1 MKMILFNQNPMIT
14 KLLESVSKKLE
25 LSIENFNHYQE
36 LSVRLKEDPEWLL
49 IADDE
54 CLEKLDQV
62 DWLELKEIISQNKN
76 SVCMYKKGNEA
87 QPFLEGFEMKIK
99 KPFLPTEML
108 KVLQKKLG
116 SDMSEL
122 EPSQNLDPTQEVLET
137 NWDELENLGDLEA
150 LAKEEPNNEEQLL
163 PTLDAQEEK
172 EEVKETPQ
180 KEEKPKDDETQEG
193 DETPKDE
200 EVSKELET
208 QEKLEIPKEE
218 TQEEQVKEQE
228 PIKEETQEIKEEKQE
243 ETQDSPSA
251 QELEAMQELV
261 KEIQEN
267 SNENKE
273 ETQESAEIPQ
283 DKEIQEVVTEK
294 TQVQELEVPK
304 EKTQESAEALQET
317 QAHEL
322 EKQEIAETP
331 QEKEKQEIAE
341 TPQEKEKQEIAET
354 PQEKEKQEIAE
365 TPQEKEKQE
374 IAETPQELE
383 IPQAQEKETPQEE
396 TQEKE
401 TPQEETQEKE
411 TPQEETQEKETPQEE
426 TQETETQNQETPPK
440 VQEET
445 KEKTQEDN
453 YESIED
459 IPEPVMAKAMGEELP
474 FLNEAVAKTP
484 NNENDTETPKE
495 SDIKT
500 SQEKEESD
508 KTSSPLELRLN
519 LQDLL
524 KSLNQESLKSLLENK
539 TLSIKITLEDKK
551 PDA

>member
-1 MKMILFNQNPMIT
+1 MKMILFNQNPMIA

-36 LSVRLKEDPEWLL
+36 LSAHLKKDPEWLL

-116 SDMSEL
+116 SNISEL

-172 EEVKETPQ
+172 EEVKKEEKEEVKETPQ
-180 KEEKPKDDETQEG
+180 KEEKPKDDETQES
-193 DETPKDE
+193 ETPKDE

-218 TQEEQVKEQE
+218 TQEEV
-228 PIKEETQEIKEEKQE
+228 KEETQEIKEEKQE
-243 ETQDSPSA
+243 ETQDSPSV

-267 SNENKE
+267 SNEDKK
-273 ETQESAEIPQ
+273 ETQESTEIPQ

-294 TQVQELEVPK
+294 TQVQELEIPK

-331 QEKEKQEIAE
+331 QDV
-341 TPQEKEKQEIAET
+341 
-354 PQEKEKQEIAE
+354 
-365 TPQEKEKQE
+365 
-374 IAETPQELE
+374 E
-383 IPQAQEKETPQEE
+383 IPQSQEKETQE
-396 TQEKE
+396 TQE
-401 TPQEETQEKE
+401 
-411 TPQEETQEKETPQEE
+411 
-426 TQETETQNQETPPK
+426 
-440 VQEET
+440 
-445 KEKTQEDN
+445 DH

-495 SDIKT
+495 SVIKT
-500 SQEKEESD
+500 PQEKEESD

>member
-25 LSIENFNHYQE
+25 LLMENFNHYQE
-36 LSVRLKEDPEWLL
+36 LSVRLKKDPEWIL

-99 KPFLPTEML
+99 KPFLPTEVL
-108 KVLQKKLG
+108 KILQKKLG
-116 SDMSEL
+116 SNASDL

-163 PTLDAQEEK
+163 PTLNDQEEK
-172 EEVKETPQ
+172 EEVKEEKEEIKEEEKEEIKEEEKEEIKETPQ
-180 KEEKPKDDETQEG
+180 EEEKPKDDEIQEG
-193 DETPKDE
+193 ETLKNE
-200 EVSKELET
+200 EVSKKLEMQEELET
-208 QEKLEIPKEE
+208 PQTQEVAETPQEQEQVREEMQEVQEEKQEQVKEE
-218 TQEEQVKEQE
+218 TQEE
-228 PIKEETQEIKEEKQE
+228 PIKEETQEITETPQETQEK
-243 ETQDSPSA
+243 TQDSPSA

-267 SNENKE
+267 SNGQENKKETQESTETPQAQDKETQELEIPKE
-273 ETQESAEIPQ
+273 ETQESTETPQAQ
-283 DKEIQEVVTEK
+283 DKE
-294 TQVQELEVPK
+294 
-304 EKTQESAEALQET
+304 
-317 QAHEL
+317 
-322 EKQEIAETP
+322 
-331 QEKEKQEIAE
+331 
-341 TPQEKEKQEIAET
+341 
-354 PQEKEKQEIAE
+354 
-365 TPQEKEKQE
+365 
-374 IAETPQELE
+374 
-383 IPQAQEKETPQEE
+383 
-396 TQEKE
+396 
-401 TPQEETQEKE
+401 
-411 TPQEETQEKETPQEE
+411 
-426 TQETETQNQETPPK
+426 
-440 VQEET
+440 
-445 KEKTQEDN
+445 TQEDH

-474 FLNEAVAKTP
+474 FLNEAVAKIP

-500 SQEKEESD
+500 PQEKEESD
-508 KTSSPLELRLN
+508 KISSPLELRLN

-551 PDA
+551 PNA

>member
-25 LSIENFNHYQE
+25 LSMEYFNRYQE
-36 LSVRLKEDPEWLL
+36 LSTRLKEDLEWIL

-54 CLEKLDQV
+54 CLEKLGQV
-62 DWLELKEIISQNKN
+62 DWLELKETISQNKN

-99 KPFLPTEML
+99 KPFLPTEVL
-108 KVLQKKLG
+108 KILQKKLG
-116 SDMSEL
+116 SNMSDL

-150 LAKEEPNNEEQLL
+150 LVQEEPNNEEQLL
-163 PTLDAQEEK
+163 PTLNAQEEKEEVKEEEKEEVKEEEKEEVKEEEK

-180 KEEKPKDDETQEG
+180 EEEKPKDDETQES
-193 DETPKDE
+193 ETLKDK

-208 QEKLEIPKEE
+208 QEELEIPKEE
-218 TQEEQVKEQE
+218 TQEQVKEQE
-228 PIKEETQEIKEEKQE
+228 PIKEETQENKEEKQE
-243 ETQDSPSA
+243 KTQDSPST

-267 SNENKE
+267 SNGQEDKE
-273 ETQESAEIPQ
+273 ETQENTEAPQEETQENAETPQ
-283 DKEIQEVVTEK
+283 DKE
-294 TQVQELEVPK
+294 
-304 EKTQESAEALQET
+304 TQENTETPQDKET
-317 QAHEL
+317 QENTETPQEL
-322 EKQEIAETP
+322 EKQELETPQEKEIQESAETP
-331 QEKEKQEIAE
+331 QEKETQENAETPQDKETQENTETPQELEKQELETPQEKETQESAE
-341 TPQEKEKQEIAET
+341 TPQEKTQK
-354 PQEKEKQEIAE
+354 
-365 TPQEKEKQE
+365 
-374 IAETPQELE
+374 L
-383 IPQAQEKETPQEE
+383 E
-396 TQEKE
+396 TQE
-401 TPQEETQEKE
+401 
-411 TPQEETQEKETPQEE
+411 
-426 TQETETQNQETPPK
+426 
-440 VQEET
+440 
-445 KEKTQEDN
+445 DH

-474 FLNEAVAKTP
+474 FLNEVVAKTS

-495 SDIKT
+495 STIKT
-500 SQEKEESD
+500 PQEKEESD

-539 TLSIKITLEDKK
+539 TLSIKITLENKK

>member
-25 LSIENFNHYQE
+25 LPMENFNHYQE
-36 LSVRLKEDPEWLL
+36 LSTRLKEDPEWIL

-76 SVCMYKKGNEA
+76 SVCMYKKGHEA

-99 KPFLPTEML
+99 KPFLPTEVL
-108 KVLQKKLG
+108 KILQKKLG
-116 SDMSEL
+116 SNANEL

-163 PTLDAQEEK
+163 PTLDVQEEK
-172 EEVKETPQ
+172 QEVKETPQ
-180 KEEKPKDDETQEG
+180 EEKPKDDETQEG
-193 DETPKDE
+193 ETLKDK

-218 TQEEQVKEQE
+218 TQEEVKEEMKEETQE
-228 PIKEETQEIKEEKQE
+228 QVKEETQEIKEEKQE

-267 SNENKE
+267 SNENKK

-294 TQVQELEVPK
+294 TQVQEK
-304 EKTQESAEALQET
+304 EMQESTEALQET
-317 QAHEL
+317 QEVVA
-322 EKQEIAETP
+322 EKT
-331 QEKEKQEIAE
+331 
-341 TPQEKEKQEIAET
+341 
-354 PQEKEKQEIAE
+354 
-365 TPQEKEKQE
+365 
-374 IAETPQELE
+374 
-383 IPQAQEKETPQEE
+383 QAQEKETP
-396 TQEKE
+396 
-401 TPQEETQEKE
+401 
-411 TPQEETQEKETPQEE
+411 
-426 TQETETQNQETPPK
+426 
-440 VQEET
+440 
-445 KEKTQEDN
+445 KTQEDH
-453 YESIED
+453 YETIED

-484 NNENDTETPKE
+484 NNENDTETLKE

-500 SQEKEESD
+500 PQEKEQSD

>member
-1 MKMILFNQNPMIT
+1 MKMILFNQNPMIA

-36 LSVRLKEDPEWLL
+36 LSAHLKKDPEWLL

-116 SDMSEL
+116 SNASEL

-172 EEVKETPQ
+172 EEIKETTQ
-180 KEEKPKDDETQEG
+180 EEKPKDDETQES

-218 TQEEQVKEQE
+218 VQEEVKEE
-228 PIKEETQEIKEEKQE
+228 IKEETQEIKEEKQE
-243 ETQDSPSA
+243 KTQDSPSA

-267 SNENKE
+267 SNGQENKE
-273 ETQESAEIPQ
+273 KTQESAEIPQ

-294 TQVQELEVPK
+294 TQAQELEIPK
-304 EKTQESAEALQET
+304 EKMQESAEALQET

-331 QEKEKQEIAE
+331 QEKEKQENTE
-341 TPQEKEKQEIAET
+341 TPQEKEKQEST
-354 PQEKEKQEIAE
+354 
-365 TPQEKEKQE
+365 
-374 IAETPQELE
+374 
-383 IPQAQEKETPQEE
+383 ETPQEE

-401 TPQEETQEKE
+401 TPQTQDEK
-411 TPQEETQEKETPQEE
+411 PQE
-426 TQETETQNQETPPK
+426 
-440 VQEET
+440 
-445 KEKTQEDN
+445 DH

-495 SDIKT
+495 SVTET
-500 SQEKEESD
+500 SKNENATETPQEKEESD

-551 PDA
+551 PNA

>member
-1 MKMILFNQNPMIT
+1 MKMILFNQNPMIA

-36 LSVRLKEDPEWLL
+36 LSAHLKKDPEWLL

-62 DWLELKEIISQNKN
+62 DWLELKETISQNKN

-87 QPFLEGFEMKIK
+87 QPFLEGFEVKIK

-163 PTLDAQEEK
+163 PTLDVQEEK
-172 EEVKETPQ
+172 EEIKEEEKQEVKETPQ
-180 KEEKPKDDETQEG
+180 EEKPKDDETQEG
-193 DETPKDE
+193 ETLKDK

-208 QEKLEIPKEE
+208 QEEVKEE

-228 PIKEETQEIKEEKQE
+228 PIKEETQEQVKEETREIKEEKQE
-243 ETQDSPSA
+243 ETQDSPST

-267 SNENKE
+267 SNDQENKK
-273 ETQESAEIPQ
+273 ETQEST
-283 DKEIQEVVTEK
+283 KSFQE
-294 TQVQELEVPK
+294 TQVQELE
-304 EKTQESAEALQET
+304 
-317 QAHEL
+317 
-322 EKQEIAETP
+322 KQENT
-331 QEKEKQEIAE
+331 
-341 TPQEKEKQEIAET
+341 
-354 PQEKEKQEIAE
+354 
-365 TPQEKEKQE
+365 
-374 IAETPQELE
+374 ETPQELE
-383 IPQAQEKETPQEE
+383 IQEETQEKETPKDESMQESAQNLQDKETPQEE

-401 TPQEETQEKE
+401 TPKDESMQESAQNLQDKE
-411 TPQEETQEKETPQEE
+411 TPQEETQE
-426 TQETETQNQETPPK
+426 
-440 VQEET
+440 
-445 KEKTQEDN
+445 DH

-484 NNENDTETPKE
+484 NNENATETP
-495 SDIKT
+495 
-500 SQEKEESD
+500 QEKEEID
-508 KTSSPLELRLN
+508 KTSSPLELHLN

-551 PDA
+551 PNA

>member
-14 KLLESVSKKLE
+14 RLLESVSKKLE
-25 LSIENFNHYQE
+25 LPMENFNHYQE
-36 LSVRLKEDPEWLL
+36 LSTRLKEEPEWIL

-163 PTLDAQEEK
+163 PTLNDQKEKEEVKEEEK

-180 KEEKPKDDETQEG
+180 EEKPKDDETQEG
-193 DETPKDE
+193 ETLKDE

-208 QEKLEIPKEE
+208 QEELEIPKEE
-218 TQEEQVKEQE
+218 TQEQAKEQE
-228 PIKEETQEIKEEKQE
+228 PIKEETQENKEEKQE
-243 ETQDSPSA
+243 KTQDSPSV

-267 SNENKE
+267 SNGQEDKK
-273 ETQESAEIPQ
+273 ETQENTETPQ
-283 DKEIQEVVTEK
+283 EKETQKLETPQEEIQENT
-294 TQVQELEVPK
+294 
-304 EKTQESAEALQET
+304 
-317 QAHEL
+317 
-322 EKQEIAETP
+322 ETP
-331 QEKEKQEIAE
+331 QEKEKQELEKQEKTQESAETPQDVE
-341 TPQEKEKQEIAET
+341 TPQEKETQK
-354 PQEKEKQEIAE
+354 
-365 TPQEKEKQE
+365 
-374 IAETPQELE
+374 L
-383 IPQAQEKETPQEE
+383 ETPQEE
-396 TQEKE
+396 IQENTE
-401 TPQEETQEKE
+401 TPQKLEAQK
-411 TPQEETQEKETPQEE
+411 
-426 TQETETQNQETPPK
+426 
-440 VQEET
+440 
-445 KEKTQEDN
+445 DH

-459 IPEPVMAKAMGEELP
+459 IPEPVMAQAMGEELP
-474 FLNEAVAKTP
+474 FLNESVAKTP

-495 SDIKT
+495 STIKT
-500 SQEKEESD
+500 PQEKEESN

-539 TLSIKITLEDKK
+539 TLNIKITLEDKK

>member
-25 LSIENFNHYQE
+25 LPMENFNHYQE
-36 LSVRLKEDPEWLL
+36 LSACLKEEPEWVL

-99 KPFLPTEML
+99 KPFLPTEVL
-108 KVLQKKLG
+108 KILQKKLG
-116 SDMSEL
+116 SNISEL

-163 PTLDAQEEK
+163 PTLNDQEEK
-172 EEVKETPQ
+172 EEIKETPQ

-193 DETPKDE
+193 ETPKDE

-228 PIKEETQEIKEEKQE
+228 PIKKETQEIKEEKQE
-243 ETQDSPSA
+243 KTQDSPSA

-267 SNENKE
+267 SNGQENKE

-294 TQVQELEVPK
+294 TQVQELEIPK

-331 QEKEKQEIAE
+331 QE
-341 TPQEKEKQEIAET
+341 TPQEKE
-354 PQEKEKQEIAE
+354 
-365 TPQEKEKQE
+365 
-374 IAETPQELE
+374 
-383 IPQAQEKETPQEE
+383 
-396 TQEKE
+396 
-401 TPQEETQEKE
+401 
-411 TPQEETQEKETPQEE
+411 
-426 TQETETQNQETPPK
+426 
-440 VQEET
+440 
-445 KEKTQEDN
+445 TQEDH

-474 FLNEAVAKTP
+474 FLNEAVAKIP

-500 SQEKEESD
+500 PQETPQESVETPKESD

-551 PDA
+551 PNA

>member
-25 LSIENFNHYQE
+25 LPMENFNHYQE
-36 LSVRLKEDPEWLL
+36 LSACLKEDPEWLL

-76 SVCMYKKGNEA
+76 SVCMYKKGNEV
-87 QPFLEGFEMKIK
+87 QPFLEGFEMKMK
-99 KPFLPTEML
+99 KPFLPTEVL
-108 KVLQKKLG
+108 KILQKKLG
-116 SDMSEL
+116 SNINEL

-150 LAKEEPNNEEQLL
+150 LVQEEPNNEEQLL
-163 PTLDAQEEK
+163 PTLNAQEIETPKEETQEEVKK
-172 EEVKETPQ
+172 EEVKEMQEEIKEKEKQEVAENPQ
-180 KEEKPKDDETQEG
+180 DEEKPKDDETQEG

-218 TQEEQVKEQE
+218 TQKEVKEEIKEETQEQE

-267 SNENKE
+267 SNDQENKK
-273 ETQESAEIPQ
+273 ETQE
-283 DKEIQEVVTEK
+283 
-294 TQVQELEVPK
+294 TQ
-304 EKTQESAEALQET
+304 
-317 QAHEL
+317 
-322 EKQEIAETP
+322 ETP
-331 QEKEKQEIAE
+331 QEKE
-341 TPQEKEKQEIAET
+341 T
-354 PQEKEKQEIAE
+354 
-365 TPQEKEKQE
+365 
-374 IAETPQELE
+374 QELE
-383 IPQAQEKETPQEE
+383 IPKEE
-396 TQEKE
+396 TQENTE
-401 TPQEETQEKE
+401 TPQDVEIPKEETQENTE
-411 TPQEETQEKETPQEE
+411 TPQDVEIPKEETQENTETPQDVEIPKEE
-426 TQETETQNQETPPK
+426 TQE
-440 VQEET
+440 
-445 KEKTQEDN
+445 DH

-495 SDIKT
+495 SVTET
-500 SQEKEESD
+500 SKNENATETPQEEESD
-508 KTSSPLELRLN
+508 KTSSPLELCLN

-551 PDA
+551 PNA

>member
-25 LSIENFNHYQE
+25 LPMENFNHYQE
-36 LSVRLKEDPEWLL
+36 LSAHLKEDPEWIL

-54 CLEKLDQV
+54 CLEKLDQA

-99 KPFLPTEML
+99 KPFLPTEVL
-108 KVLQKKLG
+108 KILQKKLG
-116 SDMSEL
+116 SNINEL

-150 LAKEEPNNEEQLL
+150 LVQEEPNNEEQLL
-163 PTLDAQEEK
+163 PTLNDQKEK
-172 EEVKETPQ
+172 EEVKKEEKQEVKETP
-180 KEEKPKDDETQEG
+180 KEEEKPKDDETQEG
-193 DETPKDE
+193 ETPKDE

-208 QEKLEIPKEE
+208 QEELEITKEE
-218 TQEEQVKEQE
+218 VQKE
-228 PIKEETQEIKEEKQE
+228 IKEETQEIKEEKQE

-267 SNENKE
+267 SNEDKK
-273 ETQESAEIPQ
+273 ETQESAETPQ
-283 DKEIQEVVTEK
+283 EEEIQEAVTE
-294 TQVQELEVPK
+294 TPQ
-304 EKTQESAEALQET
+304 TQES
-317 QAHEL
+317 
-322 EKQEIAETP
+322 AETP
-331 QEKEKQEIAE
+331 QEKE
-341 TPQEKEKQEIAET
+341 
-354 PQEKEKQEIAE
+354 
-365 TPQEKEKQE
+365 
-374 IAETPQELE
+374 
-383 IPQAQEKETPQEE
+383 
-396 TQEKE
+396 
-401 TPQEETQEKE
+401 
-411 TPQEETQEKETPQEE
+411 
-426 TQETETQNQETPPK
+426 
-440 VQEET
+440 
-445 KEKTQEDN
+445 TQEDH

-474 FLNEAVAKTP
+474 FLNEAVAETP
-484 NNENDTETPKE
+484 NNENDTETSKNENDTETP
-495 SDIKT
+495 
-500 SQEKEESD
+500 QEKEESD

-551 PDA
+551 PNA

>member
-1 MKMILFNQNPMIT
+1 MKMILFNQNPMIA

-36 LSVRLKEDPEWLL
+36 LSARLKKDPEWLL

-76 SVCMYKKGNEA
+76 SVCMYKKGNEM

-116 SDMSEL
+116 SNASEL

-137 NWDELENLGDLEA
+137 NWDELESLGDLGA

-193 DETPKDE
+193 ETLKDK
-200 EVSKELET
+200 EVSKELEM
-208 QEKLEIPKEE
+208 QEEVKEE

-228 PIKEETQEIKEEKQE
+228 PIKEETQENKEEKQE
-243 ETQDSPSA
+243 KTQDSPSA

-267 SNENKE
+267 SNGQEDKK

-294 TQVQELEVPK
+294 TQAQELEIPK

-331 QEKEKQEIAE
+331 QE
-341 TPQEKEKQEIAET
+341 
-354 PQEKEKQEIAE
+354 
-365 TPQEKEKQE
+365 
-374 IAETPQELE
+374 LE

-396 TQEKE
+396 TQENTETPKDESMQESAQNLQDKE
-401 TPQEETQEKE
+401 TSQEETQE
-411 TPQEETQEKETPQEE
+411 
-426 TQETETQNQETPPK
+426 
-440 VQEET
+440 
-445 KEKTQEDN
+445 DH
-453 YESIED
+453 YENIED

-474 FLNEAVAKTP
+474 FLSESVTEISK
-484 NNENDTETPKE
+484 NENDTETP
-495 SDIKT
+495 
-500 SQEKEESD
+500 QEKEESD
-508 KTSSPLELRLN
+508 KTSSPLELHLN

-551 PDA
+551 PNA

>member
-1 MKMILFNQNPMIT
+1 MKMILFNQNPMIA

-36 LSVRLKEDPEWLL
+36 LSAHLKKDPEWLL

-163 PTLDAQEEK
+163 PTLNTQEEK
-172 EEVKETPQ
+172 QEIKEEEKQEVKETPQ
-180 KEEKPKDDETQEG
+180 EEEKPKDDETQKG

-208 QEKLEIPKEE
+208 QEEIKEE
-218 TQEEQVKEQE
+218 TQGERVKEQE

-267 SNENKE
+267 SNGQENKK

-294 TQVQELEVPK
+294 TQAQELEIPK

-331 QEKEKQEIAE
+331 QEKE
-341 TPQEKEKQEIAET
+341 TPQTQDEK
-354 PQEKEKQEIAE
+354 PQE
-365 TPQEKEKQE
+365 
-374 IAETPQELE
+374 
-383 IPQAQEKETPQEE
+383 
-396 TQEKE
+396 
-401 TPQEETQEKE
+401 
-411 TPQEETQEKETPQEE
+411 
-426 TQETETQNQETPPK
+426 
-440 VQEET
+440 
-445 KEKTQEDN
+445 DH

-474 FLNEAVAKTP
+474 FLNEAVAKIP

-500 SQEKEESD
+500 PQEKEESD

>member
-25 LSIENFNHYQE
+25 LSMEDFNRYQE
-36 LSVRLKEDPEWLL
+36 LSTRLKEEPEWIL

-76 SVCMYKKGNEA
+76 SVCMYKKGNEV

-116 SDMSEL
+116 SNMSEL

-150 LAKEEPNNEEQLL
+150 LVQEEPNNEEQLL
-163 PTLDAQEEK
+163 PTLNDQEEKEEVKEEEKEEVKEEVKEEEK

-180 KEEKPKDDETQEG
+180 EEKPKDDEIQEG
-193 DETPKDE
+193 ETQKNE

-208 QEKLEIPKEE
+208 QEELEIPKEE
-218 TQEEQVKEQE
+218 TQEN
-228 PIKEETQEIKEEKQE
+228 KEEKQE
-243 ETQDSPSA
+243 KTQDSPSA

-267 SNENKE
+267 SNGQEDKK
-273 ETQESAEIPQ
+273 ETQGN
-283 DKEIQEVVTEK
+283 TE
-294 TQVQELEVPK
+294 TPQELEK
-304 EKTQESAEALQET
+304 QELETQEKTQESAETPQDV
-317 QAHEL
+317 
-322 EKQEIAETP
+322 ETP
-331 QEKEKQEIAE
+331 QEKETQKLE
-341 TPQEKEKQEIAET
+341 TPQEKETQK
-354 PQEKEKQEIAE
+354 
-365 TPQEKEKQE
+365 
-374 IAETPQELE
+374 L
-383 IPQAQEKETPQEE
+383 ETPQEE
-396 TQEKE
+396 IQENTE
-401 TPQEETQEKE
+401 TPQKLETQE
-411 TPQEETQEKETPQEE
+411 
-426 TQETETQNQETPPK
+426 
-440 VQEET
+440 
-445 KEKTQEDN
+445 DH

-459 IPEPVMAKAMGEELP
+459 IPEPVMAQAMGEELP
-474 FLNEAVAKTP
+474 FLNESVAKIP
-484 NNENDTETPKE
+484 NNENDTETSKG
-495 SDIKT
+495 SVIKT
-500 SQEKEESD
+500 PQEKEESIETPKESD

>member
-25 LSIENFNHYQE
+25 LPVENFNRYQE
-36 LSVRLKEDPEWLL
+36 LSTRLKEDPEWIL

-76 SVCMYKKGNEA
+76 SVCMYKKGSEV

-116 SDMSEL
+116 SNISEL

-172 EEVKETPQ
+172 EEVKEEEKEEVKETPQ
-180 KEEKPKDDETQEG
+180 EEEKPKDDETQEG
-193 DETPKDE
+193 ETPKDE

-208 QEKLEIPKEE
+208 QEELEIPKEE
-218 TQEEQVKEQE
+218 TQEELEIPKEETQEEVKEEIKEEVQE
-228 PIKEETQEIKEEKQE
+228 EVKEETQEIKEEKQE
-243 ETQDSPSA
+243 KTQDSPSV

-267 SNENKE
+267 SNGQENKE
-273 ETQESAEIPQ
+273 KTQESAEISQ

-294 TQVQELEVPK
+294 TQAQELEVPK

-331 QEKEKQEIAE
+331 QE
-341 TPQEKEKQEIAET
+341 
-354 PQEKEKQEIAE
+354 
-365 TPQEKEKQE
+365 
-374 IAETPQELE
+374 LE
-383 IPQAQEKETPQEE
+383 IPQSQEKETPQEE
-396 TQEKE
+396 TQENAE
-401 TPQEETQEKE
+401 TPQEKETQE
-411 TPQEETQEKETPQEE
+411 
-426 TQETETQNQETPPK
+426 
-440 VQEET
+440 
-445 KEKTQEDN
+445 DH

-474 FLNEAVAKTP
+474 FLNEAVAETP
-484 NNENDTETPKE
+484 NSENDTETPKE
-495 SDIKT
+495 SDLKT
-500 SQEKEESD
+500 PQEKEESD

-551 PDA
+551 PNA

>member
-1 MKMILFNQNPMIT
+1 MKIILFNQNPMIT

-25 LSIENFNHYQE
+25 LSMEDFNRYQE
-36 LSVRLKEDPEWLL
+36 LSTRLKENPEWIL

-99 KPFLPTEML
+99 KPFLPTEVL

-116 SDMSEL
+116 SNMSEL

-150 LAKEEPNNEEQLL
+150 LVQEEPNNEEQLL
-163 PTLDAQEEK
+163 PTLNNQKEKEEIK

-180 KEEKPKDDETQEG
+180 EEEKPKDDEIQEG
-193 DETPKDE
+193 ETQKNE

-208 QEKLEIPKEE
+208 QEEVKEE
-218 TQEEQVKEQE
+218 TQEQAKEQE
-228 PIKEETQEIKEEKQE
+228 PIKEETQENKEEKQE
-243 ETQDSPSA
+243 KTQDSPSA

-267 SNENKE
+267 SNGQEDKK
-273 ETQESAEIPQ
+273 ETQEN
-283 DKEIQEVVTEK
+283 T
-294 TQVQELEVPK
+294 
-304 EKTQESAEALQET
+304 
-317 QAHEL
+317 
-322 EKQEIAETP
+322 ETP
-331 QEKEKQEIAE
+331 QEKEKQELE
-341 TPQEKEKQEIAET
+341 TPQEKETQENT
-354 PQEKEKQEIAE
+354 
-365 TPQEKEKQE
+365 
-374 IAETPQELE
+374 ETPQELE
-383 IPQAQEKETPQEE
+383 KQELETQEKTQESAETPQDVEIPQEKETQES
-396 TQEKE
+396 TE
-401 TPQEETQEKE
+401 TPQKLEAQK
-411 TPQEETQEKETPQEE
+411 
-426 TQETETQNQETPPK
+426 
-440 VQEET
+440 
-445 KEKTQEDN
+445 DH

-459 IPEPVMAKAMGEELP
+459 IPEPVMAQAMGEELP
-474 FLNEAVAKTP
+474 FLNESVAKTS

-495 SDIKT
+495 SVIKT
-500 SQEKEESD
+500 PQEKEESD
-508 KTSSPLELRLN
+508 KTSGPLELRLN

>member
-25 LSIENFNHYQE
+25 LSMEDFSRYQE
-36 LSVRLKEDPEWLL
+36 LSTRLKEDPEWIL

-62 DWLELKEIISQNKN
+62 DWLELKETISQNKN

-99 KPFLPTEML
+99 KPFLPTEVL

-116 SDMSEL
+116 SNMSDL

-150 LAKEEPNNEEQLL
+150 LVQEEPNNEEQLL
-163 PTLDAQEEK
+163 PTLNAQEEKEEVKEEEK

-180 KEEKPKDDETQEG
+180 EEEKPKDDETQEG
-193 DETPKDE
+193 ETPQDE

-208 QEKLEIPKEE
+208 QEELEIPKEE
-218 TQEEQVKEQE
+218 TQEQVKKQE
-228 PIKEETQEIKEEKQE
+228 PIKEETQETKEEKQE
-243 ETQDSPSA
+243 KTQDSPSA

-267 SNENKE
+267 SNGQEDKKETQENAETSQETEKQE
-273 ETQESAEIPQ
+273 LETPQDVETQES
-283 DKEIQEVVTEK
+283 TE
-294 TQVQELEVPK
+294 TPQELETQELETQ
-304 EKTQESAEALQET
+304 EKTQESAE
-317 QAHEL
+317 
-322 EKQEIAETP
+322 TP
-331 QEKEKQEIAE
+331 QEKTQK
-341 TPQEKEKQEIAET
+341 
-354 PQEKEKQEIAE
+354 
-365 TPQEKEKQE
+365 
-374 IAETPQELE
+374 L
-383 IPQAQEKETPQEE
+383 E
-396 TQEKE
+396 TQE
-401 TPQEETQEKE
+401 
-411 TPQEETQEKETPQEE
+411 
-426 TQETETQNQETPPK
+426 
-440 VQEET
+440 
-445 KEKTQEDN
+445 DH

-459 IPEPVMAKAMGEELP
+459 IPEPVMAQAMGEELP
-474 FLNEAVAKTP
+474 FLNEAVAKIP
-484 NNENDTETPKE
+484 NNENDTETPKK
-495 SDIKT
+495 SVIKT
-500 SQEKEESD
+500 PQEKEESIETPKESD
-508 KTSSPLELRLN
+508 KTSSPIELRLN

>member
-1 MKMILFNQNPMIT
+1 MKIILFNQNPMIT

-25 LSIENFNHYQE
+25 LSMEDFNHYQE
-36 LSVRLKEDPEWLL
+36 LSTRLKEEPEWIL

-99 KPFLPTEML
+99 KPFLPTEVL

-116 SDMSEL
+116 SNMSEL

-150 LAKEEPNNEEQLL
+150 LVQEEPNNEEQLL
-163 PTLDAQEEK
+163 PTLNAQEEKEEVKEEEKEEVKEEEK

-180 KEEKPKDDETQEG
+180 EEKPKDDEIQEG
-193 DETPKDE
+193 ETLKDE

-208 QEKLEIPKEE
+208 QEELEIPKEE
-218 TQEEQVKEQE
+218 TQEQAKEQE
-228 PIKEETQEIKEEKQE
+228 PIKEETQENKEEKQE
-243 ETQDSPSA
+243 KTQDSPST

-267 SNENKE
+267 SNGQEDKKETQENTETPQELEKQELETPQEKETQKLETPQEETKKNAKALQETQTQELETPQESSETPQETPQEKETQELEIPKE
-273 ETQESAEIPQ
+273 ETQES
-283 DKEIQEVVTEK
+283 T
-294 TQVQELEVPK
+294 
-304 EKTQESAEALQET
+304 
-317 QAHEL
+317 
-322 EKQEIAETP
+322 ETP
-331 QEKEKQEIAE
+331 QEKE
-341 TPQEKEKQEIAET
+341 
-354 PQEKEKQEIAE
+354 
-365 TPQEKEKQE
+365 
-374 IAETPQELE
+374 
-383 IPQAQEKETPQEE
+383 
-396 TQEKE
+396 
-401 TPQEETQEKE
+401 
-411 TPQEETQEKETPQEE
+411 
-426 TQETETQNQETPPK
+426 
-440 VQEET
+440 
-445 KEKTQEDN
+445 TQEDH

-459 IPEPVMAKAMGEELP
+459 IPEPVMAQAMGEELP
-474 FLNEAVAKTP
+474 FLNEAVAKIP

-495 SDIKT
+495 SVIKT
-500 SQEKEESD
+500 PQEKEESD
-508 KTSSPLELRLN
+508 KTSSPLKLRLN

>member
-25 LSIENFNHYQE
+25 LSMEDFSRYQE
-36 LSVRLKEDPEWLL
+36 LSTRLKEDPEWIL

-62 DWLELKEIISQNKN
+62 DWLELKETISQNKN

-99 KPFLPTEML
+99 KPFLPTEVL

-116 SDMSEL
+116 SNMSDL
-122 EPSQNLDPTQEVLET
+122 EPSQNLDPAQEVLET

-150 LAKEEPNNEEQLL
+150 LVQEEPNNEEQLL
-163 PTLDAQEEK
+163 PTLNDQKEKEEVKEEEK
-172 EEVKETPQ
+172 EEVKEETKETPQ
-180 KEEKPKDDETQEG
+180 EEKPKDDETQEG
-193 DETPKDE
+193 ETLKDE
-200 EVSKELET
+200 EISKELET
-208 QEKLEIPKEE
+208 QEELEIPKEE
-218 TQEEQVKEQE
+218 TQEPAKEQE
-228 PIKEETQEIKEEKQE
+228 SIKEETQEIKEEKQE
-243 ETQDSPSA
+243 KTQDSPSV

-267 SNENKE
+267 SNGQENKK
-273 ETQESAEIPQ
+273 ETQEKETQELETPQNVETPQ
-283 DKEIQEVVTEK
+283 DKE
-294 TQVQELEVPK
+294 
-304 EKTQESAEALQET
+304 TQENTETPQES
-317 QAHEL
+317 
-322 EKQEIAETP
+322 AETP
-331 QEKEKQEIAE
+331 QEKE
-341 TPQEKEKQEIAET
+341 T
-354 PQEKEKQEIAE
+354 
-365 TPQEKEKQE
+365 
-374 IAETPQELE
+374 QEL
-383 IPQAQEKETPQEE
+383 E

-401 TPQEETQEKE
+401 T
-411 TPQEETQEKETPQEE
+411 
-426 TQETETQNQETPPK
+426 
-440 VQEET
+440 
-445 KEKTQEDN
+445 QEDH

-459 IPEPVMAKAMGEELP
+459 IPEPVMAQAMGEELP
-474 FLNEAVAKTP
+474 FLNESVAKTP

-495 SDIKT
+495 SVIKT
-500 SQEKEESD
+500 PQEKEESIEISKESD
-508 KTSSPLELRLN
+508 KTSSPLELCLN

>member
-1 MKMILFNQNPMIT
+1 MKMILFNQNPMIA

-36 LSVRLKEDPEWLL
+36 LSAHLKKDPEWLL

-54 CLEKLDQV
+54 CLEKLDQI
-62 DWLELKEIISQNKN
+62 DWLELKETISQNKN

-87 QPFLEGFEMKIK
+87 QPFLEGFEMKMK
-99 KPFLPTEML
+99 KPFLPTEVL
-108 KVLQKKLG
+108 KILQKKLG
-116 SDMSEL
+116 SNINEL

-163 PTLDAQEEK
+163 PTLNDQEEK
-172 EEVKETPQ
+172 EEVKKEEKEEIKEMPQ
-180 KEEKPKDDETQEG
+180 EEKPKDD
-193 DETPKDE
+193 
-200 EVSKELET
+200 ET

-267 SNENKE
+267 SNGQEDKK
-273 ETQESAEIPQ
+273 ETQENAEIPQ

-294 TQVQELEVPK
+294 TQAQELEIPK

-341 TPQEKEKQEIAET
+341 TPQE
-354 PQEKEKQEIAE
+354 
-365 TPQEKEKQE
+365 
-374 IAETPQELE
+374 LE
-383 IPQAQEKETPQEE
+383 IPQLQEKETPQEE
-396 TQEKE
+396 TQEIAE
-401 TPQEETQEKE
+401 TPQEKE
-411 TPQEETQEKETPQEE
+411 TP
-426 TQETETQNQETPPK
+426 
-440 VQEET
+440 
-445 KEKTQEDN
+445 KTQEDH

-474 FLNEAVAKTP
+474 FLNEAVAKIP

-500 SQEKEESD
+500 PQEKEESD

-539 TLSIKITLEDKK
+539 TLSIKITLEDKN
-551 PDA
+551 PHA

>member
-1 MKMILFNQNPMIT
+1 MKMILFNQNPMIE

-36 LSVRLKEDPEWLL
+36 LSARLKKDPEWLL

-62 DWLELKEIISQNKN
+62 DWLELKETISQNKN
-76 SVCMYKKGNEA
+76 SVCMYKKGNES

-99 KPFLPTEML
+99 KPFLPTEVL
-108 KVLQKKLG
+108 KILQKKLG
-116 SDMSEL
+116 SNASEL
-122 EPSQNLDPTQEVLET
+122 EPSQNLDPTQEILET

-163 PTLDAQEEK
+163 PTLNAQEEK

-180 KEEKPKDDETQEG
+180 EEKKPKDDETQEG
-193 DETPKDE
+193 ETPKDE

-208 QEKLEIPKEE
+208 QEELEIPKEE
-218 TQEEQVKEQE
+218 TQEEVKEEIKEEVQE
-228 PIKEETQEIKEEKQE
+228 EVKEETQEIKEEKQE

-267 SNENKE
+267 SNGQENKKETQETQETPQDIETQELEIPKEE
-273 ETQESAEIPQ
+273 ETQEVA
-283 DKEIQEVVTEK
+283 EK
-294 TQVQELEVPK
+294 TQAQG
-304 EKTQESAEALQET
+304 
-317 QAHEL
+317 L
-322 EKQEIAETP
+322 EKE
-331 QEKEKQEIAE
+331 
-341 TPQEKEKQEIAET
+341 
-354 PQEKEKQEIAE
+354 
-365 TPQEKEKQE
+365 E

-383 IPQAQEKETPQEE
+383 VQDEKLQENETPKDENMQESAQNLQEKETQELE
-396 TQEKE
+396 TQEIQDEK
-401 TPQEETQEKE
+401 PQE
-411 TPQEETQEKETPQEE
+411 
-426 TQETETQNQETPPK
+426 
-440 VQEET
+440 
-445 KEKTQEDN
+445 DH

-474 FLNEAVAKTP
+474 FLNEVVAKIP

-495 SDIKT
+495 SVTET
-500 SQEKEESD
+500 SKNENATETPQEEESD

-539 TLSIKITLEDKK
+539 TLSIKIALEDKK
-551 PDA
+551 PNA

>member
-25 LSIENFNHYQE
+25 LSMENFNRYQE
-36 LSVRLKEDPEWLL
+36 LSTRLKEDPEWIL

-54 CLEKLDQV
+54 CLEKLNQV

-99 KPFLPTEML
+99 KPFLPTEVL
-108 KVLQKKLG
+108 KILQKKLG
-116 SDMSEL
+116 SNMSDI
-122 EPSQNLDPTQEVLET
+122 EPSQNLDQTQEVLET

-150 LAKEEPNNEEQLL
+150 LVQEEPNNEEQLL
-163 PTLDAQEEK
+163 PTLNAQEEK
-172 EEVKETPQ
+172 EEVKEEKEEVKEEKEEVKEEKEEVKEEKEEVKEEKEEVKETHQ
-180 KEEKPKDDETQEG
+180 EEEKPKDDEVQEG
-193 DETPKDE
+193 ETPQDE

-208 QEKLEIPKEE
+208 QEEVKEG
-218 TQEEQVKEQE
+218 TQEQAKEQE

-243 ETQDSPSA
+243 KTQDSPSA

-267 SNENKE
+267 SNDQEDKK
-273 ETQESAEIPQ
+273 ETQEN
-283 DKEIQEVVTEK
+283 T
-294 TQVQELEVPK
+294 
-304 EKTQESAEALQET
+304 
-317 QAHEL
+317 
-322 EKQEIAETP
+322 ETP
-331 QEKEKQEIAE
+331 QEKEKQELE
-341 TPQEKEKQEIAET
+341 TPQEKETLQEKETQELETQEKEIPQEKTQENTEIPQESAEIPQESAEIPQELEKQELET
-354 PQEKEKQEIAE
+354 PQEKTQK
-365 TPQEKEKQE
+365 
-374 IAETPQELE
+374 LE
-383 IPQAQEKETPQEE
+383 I
-396 TQEKE
+396 
-401 TPQEETQEKE
+401 
-411 TPQEETQEKETPQEE
+411 
-426 TQETETQNQETPPK
+426 
-440 VQEET
+440 
-445 KEKTQEDN
+445 QEDH

-459 IPEPVMAKAMGEELP
+459 IPEPVMAQAMGEELP

-495 SDIKT
+495 SVIKT
-500 SQEKEESD
+500 PQEKEESD
-508 KTSSPLELRLN
+508 KTSSPLELHLN

>member
-25 LSIENFNHYQE
+25 LSVKNFNRYQE
-36 LSVRLKEDPEWLL
+36 LSAHLKEDQEWIL

-99 KPFLPTEML
+99 KPFLPTEIL
-108 KVLQKKLG
+108 KILQKKLG
-116 SDMSEL
+116 SNMSEL

-150 LAKEEPNNEEQLL
+150 LVKEEPNNEEQLL
-163 PTLDAQEEK
+163 PTLNDQEKKEEVK

-180 KEEKPKDDETQEG
+180 EEEKPKDDETQEG
-193 DETPKDE
+193 ETLKDK

-208 QEKLEIPKEE
+208 QEEPIKEQEPIKEE
-218 TQEEQVKEQE
+218 TQEEPIKEQE
-228 PIKEETQEIKEEKQE
+228 PIKEETQEIKEKKQE
-243 ETQDSPSA
+243 KTQDSPSA

-267 SNENKE
+267 SDGQEDKKE
-273 ETQESAEIPQ
+273 TQELETPQEEIQEETQELETQESAQ
-283 DKEIQEVVTEK
+283 
-294 TQVQELEVPK
+294 
-304 EKTQESAEALQET
+304 
-317 QAHEL
+317 
-322 EKQEIAETP
+322 TP
-331 QEKEKQEIAE
+331 QEKE
-341 TPQEKEKQEIAET
+341 T
-354 PQEKEKQEIAE
+354 
-365 TPQEKEKQE
+365 
-374 IAETPQELE
+374 QELE
-383 IPQAQEKETPQEE
+383 IPQEKETQELEIPQEKETPQESTE
-396 TQEKE
+396 IPQEKE
-401 TPQEETQEKE
+401 T
-411 TPQEETQEKETPQEE
+411 
-426 TQETETQNQETPPK
+426 
-440 VQEET
+440 
-445 KEKTQEDN
+445 QEDH

-459 IPEPVMAKAMGEELP
+459 IPELVMAKAMGEELP

-484 NNENDTETPKE
+484 NNENDTETPEE
-495 SDIKT
+495 SVVKT
-500 SQEKEESD
+500 PQEKEESD
-508 KTSSPLELRLN
+508 KTSNPLELRLN

>member
-25 LSIENFNHYQE
+25 LSMQDFNRYEE
-36 LSVRLKEDPEWLL
+36 LSARLKEDPEWIL

-99 KPFLPTEML
+99 KPFLPTEVL

-116 SDMSEL
+116 SNASEP

-137 NWDELENLGDLEA
+137 NWDELENLGDLKA
-150 LAKEEPNNEEQLL
+150 LVQEEPNNEEQLL
-163 PTLDAQEEK
+163 PTLNDQEEK
-172 EEVKETPQ
+172 EEVKEEEKQEVKETPQ
-180 KEEKPKDDETQEG
+180 EEEKPKDDETQES
-193 DETPKDE
+193 ETFKDK
-200 EVSKELET
+200 EVSKELEM
-208 QEKLEIPKEE
+208 QEEVKEE
-218 TQEEQVKEQE
+218 TQEE
-228 PIKEETQEIKEEKQE
+228 IKEETQEIKEEKQE
-243 ETQDSPSA
+243 KTQDSPST

-267 SNENKE
+267 SNGQEDKKE
-273 ETQESAEIPQ
+273 KQESTETPQDVETPQ
-283 DKEIQEVVTEK
+283 DKEK
-294 TQVQELEVPK
+294 QELEIP
-304 EKTQESAEALQET
+304 QESTETPQDVEIPQET
-317 QAHEL
+317 PQEKEMQEL
-322 EKQEIAETP
+322 ESPQEEKQENAETP
-331 QEKEKQEIAE
+331 QEKEMQELESPQEEKQENAE
-341 TPQEKEKQEIAET
+341 TPQEKTQK
-354 PQEKEKQEIAE
+354 
-365 TPQEKEKQE
+365 
-374 IAETPQELE
+374 L
-383 IPQAQEKETPQEE
+383 E
-396 TQEKE
+396 TQE
-401 TPQEETQEKE
+401 
-411 TPQEETQEKETPQEE
+411 
-426 TQETETQNQETPPK
+426 
-440 VQEET
+440 
-445 KEKTQEDN
+445 DH

-474 FLNEAVAKTP
+474 FLNESVAKIP

-495 SDIKT
+495 SVIKT
-500 SQEKEESD
+500 PQEKEESTETPKESD

>member
-25 LSIENFNHYQE
+25 LPMENFNHYQE
-36 LSVRLKEDPEWLL
+36 LSARLKKDPEWLL

-62 DWLELKEIISQNKN
+62 DWLELKETISQNKN

-137 NWDELENLGDLEA
+137 NWDDLENLGDLEA

-163 PTLDAQEEK
+163 PTLNTQEEAQEKEIKEEK
-172 EEVKETPQ
+172 QEVKETPQ
-180 KEEKPKDDETQEG
+180 EEKPKDDETQEG
-193 DETPKDE
+193 ETPKDE
-200 EVSKELET
+200 EVSKEL
-208 QEKLEIPKEE
+208 E

-228 PIKEETQEIKEEKQE
+228 PIKEETQENKEEKQE
-243 ETQDSPSA
+243 KTQDSPSA

-267 SNENKE
+267 SNENKK

-294 TQVQELEVPK
+294 TQVQEKETQESVETPQELEIPK
-304 EKTQESAEALQET
+304 EETQESAEALQET

-331 QEKEKQEIAE
+331 QDVEI
-341 TPQEKEKQEIAET
+341 PQSQEKETQET
-354 PQEKEKQEIAE
+354 QEVVTEKTQV
-365 TPQEKEKQE
+365 
-374 IAETPQELE
+374 
-383 IPQAQEKETPQEE
+383 QEKETP
-396 TQEKE
+396 
-401 TPQEETQEKE
+401 
-411 TPQEETQEKETPQEE
+411 
-426 TQETETQNQETPPK
+426 
-440 VQEET
+440 
-445 KEKTQEDN
+445 KTQEDH
-453 YESIED
+453 YETIED

-474 FLNEAVAKTP
+474 FLNEAVSKTP

-495 SDIKT
+495 NDTEISKNENAT
-500 SQEKEESD
+500 ETPQEKEESD

-551 PDA
+551 PNA

>member
-36 LSVRLKEDPEWLL
+36 LSARLKKDPEWLL

-76 SVCMYKKGNEA
+76 SVCIYKKGNEA
-87 QPFLEGFEMKIK
+87 QPFLEGFEMKMK
-99 KPFLPTEML
+99 KPFLPTEVL
-108 KVLQKKLG
+108 KILQKKLG
-116 SDMSEL
+116 SNASEL

-163 PTLDAQEEK
+163 PTLDVQEEK
-172 EEVKETPQ
+172 EEIKETPQ
-180 KEEKPKDDETQEG
+180 KEEKPKDDETQES
-193 DETPKDE
+193 ETPKDE

-267 SNENKE
+267 SNGQENKK
-273 ETQESAEIPQ
+273 ETQESAETP
-283 DKEIQEVVTEK
+283 
-294 TQVQELEVPK
+294 QELEIPK

-322 EKQEIAETP
+322 EKQENAET
-331 QEKEKQEIAE
+331 QEIAE
-341 TPQEKEKQEIAET
+341 TPQEKET
-354 PQEKEKQEIAE
+354 P
-365 TPQEKEKQE
+365 
-374 IAETPQELE
+374 
-383 IPQAQEKETPQEE
+383 
-396 TQEKE
+396 
-401 TPQEETQEKE
+401 
-411 TPQEETQEKETPQEE
+411 
-426 TQETETQNQETPPK
+426 
-440 VQEET
+440 
-445 KEKTQEDN
+445 KTQEDH

-484 NNENDTETPKE
+484 NNENATETPKE
-495 SDIKT
+495 SVTEISKNENAT
-500 SQEKEESD
+500 ETPQEEESN

-551 PDA
+551 PNA

>member
-1 MKMILFNQNPMIT
+1 MKMILFNQNPMIA

-25 LSIENFNHYQE
+25 LSMENFNHYQE
-36 LSVRLKEDPEWLL
+36 LSAHLKKDPEWIL

-62 DWLELKEIISQNKN
+62 DWLELKETISQNKN

-87 QPFLEGFEMKIK
+87 QLFLEGFEMKIK

-116 SDMSEL
+116 SNISEL

-137 NWDELENLGDLEA
+137 NWDELENLGDLET

-163 PTLDAQEEK
+163 PTLNDQEEK
-172 EEVKETPQ
+172 EEIKETPQ
-180 KEEKPKDDETQEG
+180 KEEKPKDDETQE

-208 QEKLEIPKEE
+208 QEKLEIP
-218 TQEEQVKEQE
+218 
-228 PIKEETQEIKEEKQE
+228 KEETQEIKEEKQE

-267 SNENKE
+267 SNGQEDKE
-273 ETQESAEIPQ
+273 ETQENAETPQ
-283 DKEIQEVVTEK
+283 DIEIQEVVTEK
-294 TQVQELEVPK
+294 TQVQELEIPK

-331 QEKEKQEIAE
+331 QELEV
-341 TPQEKEKQEIAET
+341 PQV
-354 PQEKEKQEIAE
+354 
-365 TPQEKEKQE
+365 
-374 IAETPQELE
+374 
-383 IPQAQEKETPQEE
+383 QEKETPQEE
-396 TQEKE
+396 TQEIAE
-401 TPQEETQEKE
+401 TPQEKE
-411 TPQEETQEKETPQEE
+411 TPQTQDEKPQE
-426 TQETETQNQETPPK
+426 
-440 VQEET
+440 
-445 KEKTQEDN
+445 DH

-474 FLNEAVAKTP
+474 FLNEAVAKIP

-500 SQEKEESD
+500 PQEKEESD
-508 KTSSPLELRLN
+508 KTSSPLELHLN
-519 LQDLL
+519 LQNLL

-551 PDA
+551 PNA

>member
-1 MKMILFNQNPMIT
+1 MKMILFNQNPMIE

-36 LSVRLKEDPEWLL
+36 LSARLKGDPEWLL

-62 DWLELKEIISQNKN
+62 DWLELKETISQNKN
-76 SVCMYKKGNEA
+76 SVCMYKKGNES

-99 KPFLPTEML
+99 KPFLPTEVL
-108 KVLQKKLG
+108 KILQKKLG
-116 SDMSEL
+116 SNASEL
-122 EPSQNLDPTQEVLET
+122 EPSQNLDPTQEILET

-150 LAKEEPNNEEQLL
+150 LVKEEPNNEEQLL
-163 PTLDAQEEK
+163 PTLNDQEEK
-172 EEVKETPQ
+172 EEIKETPQ
-180 KEEKPKDDETQEG
+180 KEEKPKDDETQES
-193 DETPKDE
+193 ETPKDE

-218 TQEEQVKEQE
+218 TQEQE

-267 SNENKE
+267 SNGQENKE
-273 ETQESAEIPQ
+273 KTQESAEIPQ

-294 TQVQELEVPK
+294 TQAQELEIPK

-322 EKQEIAETP
+322 
-331 QEKEKQEIAE
+331 
-341 TPQEKEKQEIAET
+341 
-354 PQEKEKQEIAE
+354 
-365 TPQEKEKQE
+365 EKQE

-401 TPQEETQEKE
+401 TPKDESMQESAQNLQDKE
-411 TPQEETQEKETPQEE
+411 TPQE
-426 TQETETQNQETPPK
+426 
-440 VQEET
+440 
-445 KEKTQEDN
+445 DH
-453 YESIED
+453 YENIED

-484 NNENDTETPKE
+484 NNENATETPKE
-495 SDIKT
+495 SVTEISKNENDT
-500 SQEKEESD
+500 ETPQEKKESD

-524 KSLNQESLKSLLENK
+524 KNFNQESLKSLLENK

-551 PDA
+551 PNA

>member
-25 LSIENFNHYQE
+25 LPMENFNHYQE
-36 LSVRLKEDPEWLL
+36 LSAHLKKDPEWLL

-62 DWLELKEIISQNKN
+62 DWLELKETISQNKN
-76 SVCMYKKGNEA
+76 SVCMYKKGNEV
-87 QPFLEGFEMKIK
+87 QPFLEGFEMKMK
-99 KPFLPTEML
+99 KPFLPTEVL
-108 KVLQKKLG
+108 KILQKKLG
-116 SDMSEL
+116 SNASEL
-122 EPSQNLDPTQEVLET
+122 EPNQNLDPTQEVLET

-163 PTLDAQEEK
+163 PTLDVQEEK

-180 KEEKPKDDETQEG
+180 EEKEEVKETPQEEKEEVKETPQEEKPKDDETQES
-193 DETPKDE
+193 ETPKDE

-208 QEKLEIPKEE
+208 QEEVKEE

-228 PIKEETQEIKEEKQE
+228 PIKEEMQEIKEEKQE
-243 ETQDSPSA
+243 KTQDSPST

-267 SNENKE
+267 SNGQENKE
-273 ETQESAEIPQ
+273 ETQESAE
-283 DKEIQEVVTEK
+283 
-294 TQVQELEVPK
+294 
-304 EKTQESAEALQET
+304 
-317 QAHEL
+317 
-322 EKQEIAETP
+322 TP
-331 QEKEKQEIAE
+331 QEKETQELEIPKEEIQEETQEAVTE
-341 TPQEKEKQEIAET
+341 TPQTQEST
-354 PQEKEKQEIAE
+354 
-365 TPQEKEKQE
+365 
-374 IAETPQELE
+374 ETPQELE
-383 IPQAQEKETPQEE
+383 KQENTETPQETQQEKETQENAE
-396 TQEKE
+396 IPQEKE
-401 TPQEETQEKE
+401 T
-411 TPQEETQEKETPQEE
+411 
-426 TQETETQNQETPPK
+426 
-440 VQEET
+440 
-445 KEKTQEDN
+445 QEDH

-474 FLNEAVAKTP
+474 FLNEAVAKIP

-500 SQEKEESD
+500 PQEKEESD

-551 PDA
+551 PNA

>member
-1 MKMILFNQNPMIT
+1 MKMILFNQNPMIA

-36 LSVRLKEDPEWLL
+36 LSAHLKKDPEWLL

-116 SDMSEL
+116 SNASEL

-172 EEVKETPQ
+172 EEVKQEEKEEVKETLQ
-180 KEEKPKDDETQEG
+180 EEKPKDDETQEG

-218 TQEEQVKEQE
+218 TQKEVKEE
-228 PIKEETQEIKEEKQE
+228 IKEETQENKEKKQE

-267 SNENKE
+267 SNGQENKE
-273 ETQESAEIPQ
+273 KTQESTEIPQ

-294 TQVQELEVPK
+294 TQAQELEIPK

-317 QAHEL
+317 QAQEL
-322 EKQEIAETP
+322 EKQENAETP
-331 QEKEKQEIAE
+331 QEKEKQED
-341 TPQEKEKQEIAET
+341 T
-354 PQEKEKQEIAE
+354 
-365 TPQEKEKQE
+365 
-374 IAETPQELE
+374 ETPQELE
-383 IPQAQEKETPQEE
+383 IPQV
-396 TQEKE
+396 
-401 TPQEETQEKE
+401 
-411 TPQEETQEKETPQEE
+411 QEKETPQEE
-426 TQETETQNQETPPK
+426 TQETQEKEMPQTQD
-440 VQEET
+440 
-445 KEKTQEDN
+445 EKPQEDH

-495 SDIKT
+495 SVTET
-500 SQEKEESD
+500 SKNENATETPQEKEESD

>member
-25 LSIENFNHYQE
+25 LPMENFNHYQE
-36 LSVRLKEDPEWLL
+36 LSTRLKEEPEWIL

-62 DWLELKEIISQNKN
+62 DWLELKETISQNKN

-150 LAKEEPNNEEQLL
+150 LAKEEPKNEEQLL
-163 PTLDAQEEK
+163 PTLNDQKEK
-172 EEVKETPQ
+172 EEVKEEIKETPQ
-180 KEEKPKDDETQEG
+180 EEEKPKDDETQEG
-193 DETPKDE
+193 KTLKDK
-200 EVSKELET
+200 EVSKELEAP
-208 QEKLEIPKEE
+208 QELEIPKEE
-218 TQEEQVKEQE
+218 TQEQE
-228 PIKEETQEIKEEKQE
+228 PIKEKTQEIKEEKQE
-243 ETQDSPSA
+243 KTQDSPSA

-261 KEIQEN
+261 KEIQKN
-267 SNENKE
+267 SNGQEDKKETQESAKSFQETQVQELEKQENT
-273 ETQESAEIPQ
+273 ETPQDVEIPQESAEIPQ
-283 DKEIQEVVTEK
+283 EKETQELEIPKEETQENAETPQDVENQAQEIQDKEIQDKEIQDKEIQE
-294 TQVQELEVPK
+294 
-304 EKTQESAEALQET
+304 TQEIQENTEIPQEET
-317 QAHEL
+317 QE
-322 EKQEIAETP
+322 EIQENTETP
-331 QEKEKQEIAE
+331 QEKE
-341 TPQEKEKQEIAET
+341 PQE
-354 PQEKEKQEIAE
+354 
-365 TPQEKEKQE
+365 
-374 IAETPQELE
+374 
-383 IPQAQEKETPQEE
+383 
-396 TQEKE
+396 
-401 TPQEETQEKE
+401 
-411 TPQEETQEKETPQEE
+411 
-426 TQETETQNQETPPK
+426 
-440 VQEET
+440 
-445 KEKTQEDN
+445 DH

-474 FLNEAVAKTP
+474 FLNERVAKIP
-484 NNENDTETPKE
+484 NNENDTETPKK
-495 SDIKT
+495 SVIKT
-500 SQEKEESD
+500 PQEKEESN
-508 KTSSPLELRLN
+508 KTSNPLELHLN

>member
-1 MKMILFNQNPMIT
+1 MKMILFNQNPMIA

-25 LSIENFNHYQE
+25 LPMENFNHYQE
-36 LSVRLKEDPEWLL
+36 LSARLKKDPEWLL

-76 SVCMYKKGNEA
+76 SVCMYKKGNEV

-116 SDMSEL
+116 SNASEL

-137 NWDELENLGDLEA
+137 NWDELESLGDLEA

-163 PTLDAQEEK
+163 PTLDAQEKEEVKEEEK

-180 KEEKPKDDETQEG
+180 EEKKPKDDETQEG
-193 DETPKDE
+193 ETPKNE

-208 QEKLEIPKEE
+208 QEELEIPKEE
-218 TQEEQVKEQE
+218 TQEEVKEEIKEEVQE
-228 PIKEETQEIKEEKQE
+228 EVKEETQEIKEEKQE
-243 ETQDSPSA
+243 ETQDSPST

-267 SNENKE
+267 SNGQENKE
-273 ETQESAEIPQ
+273 ETQESTEIPQ

-294 TQVQELEVPK
+294 TQAQELEVPK

-317 QAHEL
+317 QAYEL
-322 EKQEIAETP
+322 ETQEIAETP
-331 QEKEKQEIAE
+331 QDVEN
-341 TPQEKEKQEIAET
+341 
-354 PQEKEKQEIAE
+354 
-365 TPQEKEKQE
+365 
-374 IAETPQELE
+374 
-383 IPQAQEKETPQEE
+383 PQAQDKEIQD
-396 TQEKE
+396 KE
-401 TPQEETQEKE
+401 I
-411 TPQEETQEKETPQEE
+411 
-426 TQETETQNQETPPK
+426 
-440 VQEET
+440 
-445 KEKTQEDN
+445 QEDH

-484 NNENDTETPKE
+484 NSENATETPKE

-500 SQEKEESD
+500 PQEKEQSD

-519 LQDLL
+519 LQNLL

-551 PDA
+551 PNA

>member
-25 LSIENFNHYQE
+25 LPMENFNHYQE
-36 LSVRLKEDPEWLL
+36 LSTRLKEEPEWIL

-62 DWLELKEIISQNKN
+62 DWLELKETISQSKN
-76 SVCMYKKGNEA
+76 SVCMYKKSNEA
-87 QPFLEGFEMKIK
+87 QPFLEGFEMKMK
-99 KPFLPTEML
+99 KPFLPTEVL
-108 KVLQKKLG
+108 KILQKKLG
-116 SDMSEL
+116 SNASEL

-137 NWDELENLGDLEA
+137 NWDELKNLGDLEA
-150 LAKEEPNNEEQLL
+150 LVQEEPNNEEQLL
-163 PTLDAQEEK
+163 PTLNTQEEK

-180 KEEKPKDDETQEG
+180 KEEKPKDDETQEN
-193 DETPKDE
+193 ETPKDK

-218 TQEEQVKEQE
+218 TQEEPIKEQE

-267 SNENKE
+267 SNGQENKK
-273 ETQESAEIPQ
+273 ETQESTETPQDVENQAQEIQDKEIQ
-283 DKEIQEVVTEK
+283 DKEIQENTE
-294 TQVQELEVPK
+294 TPQDVEIPQSQEK
-304 EKTQESAEALQET
+304 ETPQEET
-317 QAHEL
+317 R
-322 EKQEIAETP
+322 EIAETP
-331 QEKEKQEIAE
+331 QEKE
-341 TPQEKEKQEIAET
+341 TP
-354 PQEKEKQEIAE
+354 
-365 TPQEKEKQE
+365 
-374 IAETPQELE
+374 
-383 IPQAQEKETPQEE
+383 
-396 TQEKE
+396 
-401 TPQEETQEKE
+401 
-411 TPQEETQEKETPQEE
+411 
-426 TQETETQNQETPPK
+426 
-440 VQEET
+440 
-445 KEKTQEDN
+445 KTQEDH

-474 FLNEAVAKTP
+474 FLNEAVAKIP
-484 NNENDTETPKE
+484 NNENDTETLKE
-495 SDIKT
+495 SNIKT
-500 SQEKEESD
+500 PQEKEESD

-551 PDA
+551 PNA

>member
-1 MKMILFNQNPMIT
+1 MKMILFNQNPMIA

-25 LSIENFNHYQE
+25 LPMENFNHYQE
-36 LSVRLKEDPEWLL
+36 LSARLKEDPEWLL

-62 DWLELKEIISQNKN
+62 DWLELKETISQNKN

-99 KPFLPTEML
+99 KPFLPTEVL
-108 KVLQKKLG
+108 KILQKKLG
-116 SDMSEL
+116 SNASEL

-163 PTLDAQEEK
+163 PTLNDQEEK
-172 EEVKETPQ
+172 EEVKEEEKEEIKEEVKETPQ
-180 KEEKPKDDETQEG
+180 EEEKPKDDETQEG
-193 DETPKDE
+193 ETLKDK

-208 QEKLEIPKEE
+208 QEEVKEE
-218 TQEEQVKEQE
+218 TQEDQVKEQE

-243 ETQDSPSA
+243 KTQDSPSV

-267 SNENKE
+267 SNGQENKE

-294 TQVQELEVPK
+294 TQAQELEIPK

-322 EKQEIAETP
+322 
-331 QEKEKQEIAE
+331 
-341 TPQEKEKQEIAET
+341 
-354 PQEKEKQEIAE
+354 
-365 TPQEKEKQE
+365 EKQE

-401 TPQEETQEKE
+401 TPKDESMQESAQNLQDKE
-411 TPQEETQEKETPQEE
+411 TPQEETQEDHYK
-426 TQETETQNQETPPK
+426 
-440 VQEET
+440 
-445 KEKTQEDN
+445 
-453 YESIED
+453 SIED

-495 SDIKT
+495 SVTET
-500 SQEKEESD
+500 SKNENDTETPQEKEQSD

-551 PDA
+551 PNA

>member
-1 MKMILFNQNPMIT
+1 MKMILFNQNPMIE

-36 LSVRLKEDPEWLL
+36 LSAHLKKDPEWLL

-62 DWLELKEIISQNKN
+62 DWLELKETISQNKN
-76 SVCMYKKGNEA
+76 SVCMYKKGNEV
-87 QPFLEGFEMKIK
+87 QPFLEDFEVKIK

-116 SDMSEL
+116 SNISEL

-137 NWDELENLGDLEA
+137 NWDELESLGDLEA

-163 PTLDAQEEK
+163 PTLDVQEEK
-172 EEVKETPQ
+172 EEIKETPQ
-180 KEEKPKDDETQEG
+180 EEKKPKDDETQEG
-193 DETPKDE
+193 ETPKDE

-218 TQEEQVKEQE
+218 VQEEVKEE
-228 PIKEETQEIKEEKQE
+228 IKEEVQEEVKEEAQEIKEEKQE

-267 SNENKE
+267 SNENKK

-304 EKTQESAEALQET
+304 EKVQESAEALQET
-317 QAHEL
+317 QAQEL
-322 EKQEIAETP
+322 EKEEKSETP
-331 QEKEKQEIAE
+331 QDVEV
-341 TPQEKEKQEIAET
+341 PQS
-354 PQEKEKQEIAE
+354 
-365 TPQEKEKQE
+365 
-374 IAETPQELE
+374 
-383 IPQAQEKETPQEE
+383 QEKETPQEE

-401 TPQEETQEKE
+401 TPQTQDEK
-411 TPQEETQEKETPQEE
+411 PQE
-426 TQETETQNQETPPK
+426 
-440 VQEET
+440 
-445 KEKTQEDN
+445 DH

-474 FLNEAVAKTP
+474 FLNEAVAKIP

-495 SDIKT
+495 SDIKAP
-500 SQEKEESD
+500 QEKEESD
-508 KTSSPLELRLN
+508 KTSSPLELHLN

-551 PDA
+551 PNA